1 MTSPTTTS
9 GVHFR
14 SHTLPNG
21 LTIIGEIVP
30 DAHSASAGFFV
41 KTGARDERPVEMG
54 VSHYLE
60 HMMFKGTER
69 RSADDVNRE
78 FDEMGAEYNAFTSSE
93 MTAFFATTLPEMTER
108 SVDLLADILRP
119 SLRQADFDMEKGVIL
134 EEIAMYKDVPFWVL
148 YERAMEEYYGDHTLS
163 FRVLGTNDTITNL
176 ERDTMQRYFDAR
188 YSADNTALCL
198 AGAIDF
204 DKVCAQAEKVCGHWQ
219 RTGASRDN
227 ATPTVNPKE
236 FEIRDPNV
244 NRAYLLMLSPGPAV
258 QDEDKYAAAMLAQ
271 VLGAPGNSRLHWA
284 LVENGLAEE
293 AQAAYDPRDGCG
305 DFFVYGS
312 CDPDKVDAVWKAM
325 NSEIESLVGSLTEDD
340 LEKLRNKAMT
350 SATLA
355 GERPSGRM
363 QRLGRVWTYLGE
375 YVSLEDELAKMN
387 AVTLDDMRRVF
398 ERFPFQP
405 RTVGRM
411 LPA

>member
-1 MTSPTTTS
+1 MTSPTKT
-9 GVHFR
+9 GVIFR

-21 LTIIGEIVP
+21 LTIVGEIVP

-93 MTAFFATTLPEMTER
+93 MTAFYATTLPEMTER

-163 FRVLGTNDTITNL
+163 FRVLGTGDTITNL
-176 ERDTMQRYFDAR
+176 ERDTMQRYFDTR
-188 YSADNTALCL
+188 YSADNTVLCL

-204 DKVCAQAEKVCGHWQ
+204 DAVCAQAEKVCGHWQ

-227 ATPTVNPKE
+227 AVPTVNAKE

-244 NRAYLLMLSPGPAV
+244 NRAYLLMLSPGPSV

-293 AQAAYDPRDGCG
+293 AQ
-305 DFFVYGS
+305 
-312 CDPDKVDAVWKAM
+312 
-325 NSEIESLVGSLTEDD
+325 ELETLVGSLTEDD

-375 YVSLEDELAKMN
+375 YVSLEEELARMN
-387 AVTLDDMRRVF
+387 AVTLDDLRRMYD
-398 ERFPFQP
+398 RFPFQP

-411 LPA
+411 LPE